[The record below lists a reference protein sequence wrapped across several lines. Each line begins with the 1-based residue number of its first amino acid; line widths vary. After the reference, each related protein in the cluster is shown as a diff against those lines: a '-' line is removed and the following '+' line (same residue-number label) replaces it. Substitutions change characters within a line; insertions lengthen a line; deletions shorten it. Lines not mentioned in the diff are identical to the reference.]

1 MSDVSAQKVQTFSL
15 FPSFRKSG
23 CMEQT
28 KVSTNV
34 SSRDAKVSMRCET
47 VTYKG
52 RKQRELWQPTW
63 SLFSAADG
71 ARGVVHGLWGVREAG
86 SHCDKGNGINNGA
99 EPQESAPFFHVNI
112 TGDIHAWLIPP
123 HSHHMKCTNKWTRS
137 HTAVIQG
144 GIWWVPPLTVTLGKG
159 DALGS
164 LYAPLGWSSPLDDFN
179 VHWTATPV
187 SFLTPATQY
196 KQKYLYKTLTERCV
210 EDTGHKFLHL

>member
-34 SSRDAKVSMRCET
+34 SSRDTKVSMRCET

-123 HSHHMKCTNKWTRS
+123 HSHHMKCTNKWTKKS
-137 HTAVIQG
+137 HSCHSRGYLMSTTTYCYIRQRRCPWISVCTSRMDLSIVQ
-144 GIWWVPPLTVTLGKG
+144 LQC
-159 DALGS
+159 S
-164 LYAPLGWSSPLDDFN
+164 LNCNSSDISN
-179 VHWTATPV
+179 
-187 SFLTPATQY
+187 
-196 KQKYLYKTLTERCV
+196 
-210 EDTGHKFLHL
+210 TGYTI